1 MEGRILRLEDQFGR
15 IETLLLGI
23 NGHVGA
29 LDKRMGALEGRMGAI
44 ENRMGAIEGRM
55 GGLEDRITGLD
66 DRVRKLEIGSGE
78 LRGRVYNLP
87 STWAVVTTVIGG
99 QITLAA
105 LLLGALKM
113 AH

>member
-1 MEGRILRLEDQFGR
+1 
-15 IETLLLGI
+15 LLGI
-23 NGHVGA
+23 NGHLGA
-29 LDKRMGALEGRMGAI
+29 MDKRMGALEDRMGGLEHRMGAI

-55 GGLEDRITGLD
+55 GGLEDRITVLD
-66 DRVRKLEIGSGE
+66 DRVRKLEIDGGE